1 MWPVSNEN
9 VEVMAKFLVQGYIRS
24 VRYLQDACL
33 VFVDEFKQGFKRGN
47 GEVVDDKYIQWK
59 IVFKGYFKN
68 YINKHF
74 SDGRLVDIYAE
85 VLPYAIEHD
94 EIVDG
99 YSCIGKTIDRSS
111 YPRSGAKQE
120 IRMVK
125 ESQLHSN
132 AQPDLDRYNEPDF

>member
-1 MWPVSNEN
+1 
-9 VEVMAKFLVQGYIRS
+9 MAKFIVQGYIRN
-24 VRYLQDACL
+24 VKYLQESCI

-68 YINKHF
+68 YISKHF
-74 SDGRLVDIYAE
+74 SDGMLVDIYAE
-85 VLPYAIEHD
+85 VLPYAIEQGVT
-94 EIVDG
+94 VDG

-120 IRMVK
+120 IRIVK
-125 ESQLHSN
+125 ESQMHSN
-132 AQPDLDRYNEPDF
+132 AKPDLDGYNEPDF